1 MTLMTAFEV
10 GDLTVRRI
18 SYAEVTAPAERVG
31 LTSEQVRSVPWAEPT
46 WAVDGEVRIG
56 VAAWVIE
63 RGDERIVVEP
73 ANVADEILRSDAD
86 AATHQE
92 AFAAALAA
100 GGVTRDNVTA
110 VVSTHLDG
118 IGMLAWREDDGT
130 WTPFFR
136 DAPIYLS
143 QRELDGI
150 DDGTHKPSRT
160 EVLAELR
167 ACGAVRPV
175 LDERFEMA
183 DDVVLELTGG
193 HSPGHQAIRIGGGA
207 RNEQVVIVGHL
218 AVTPMHLVTGP
229 CPQQHPDP
237 RRADDAMTALRDEGG
252 ILIGP
257 LWPSPG
263 AGQFVDGEL
272 VTVPI

>member
-1 MTLMTAFEV
+1 MTVFEV
-10 GDLTVRRI
+10 GDLTLRRL
-18 SYAEVTAPAERVG
+18 SYAEVTAPADRVG
-31 LTSEQVRSVPWAEPT
+31 LTRRQVCSVPWAEPT
-46 WAVDGEVRIG
+46 WALDGDVRIG

-63 RGDERIVVEP
+63 RGDTRIVVEP
-73 ANVADEILRSDAD
+73 ANVADDILRNDAD

-92 AFAAALAA
+92 AFAVALAA

-150 DDGTHKPSRT
+150 DDGTHHPSRT
-160 EVLAELR
+160 DALAQLR
-167 ACGAVRPV
+167 AAGAVRPV
-175 LDERFEMA
+175 VDEHDEIVP
-183 DDVVLELTGG
+183 DVVLEHTGG
-193 HSPGHQAIRIGGGA
+193 HSPGHQAIRIGGDA
-207 RNEQVVIVGHL
+207 RREQAVVVGHL
-218 AVTPMHLVTGP
+218 AVTPLHLVTGP

-237 RRADDAMTALRDEGG
+237 QRADDALTALRDEGG

-272 VTVPI
+272 VAVRT